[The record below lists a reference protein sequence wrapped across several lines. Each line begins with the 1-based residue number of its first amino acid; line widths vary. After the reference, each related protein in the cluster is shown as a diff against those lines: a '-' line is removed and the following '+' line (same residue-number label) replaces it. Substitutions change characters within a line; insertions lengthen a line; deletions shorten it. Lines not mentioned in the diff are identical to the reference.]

1 MESLFNVI
9 TDLLIYFWRS
19 FINMAE
25 WPISYPFI
33 LSLIALPV
41 ILTAKLLFGSRRAV
55 L

>member
-1 MESLFNVI
+1 MELLFNVI
-9 TDLLIYFWRS
+9 TELLIYFWSS

-25 WPISYPFI
+25 WSISFPFF

-41 ILTAKLLFGSRRAV
+41 IIIAKILFGSRRAV